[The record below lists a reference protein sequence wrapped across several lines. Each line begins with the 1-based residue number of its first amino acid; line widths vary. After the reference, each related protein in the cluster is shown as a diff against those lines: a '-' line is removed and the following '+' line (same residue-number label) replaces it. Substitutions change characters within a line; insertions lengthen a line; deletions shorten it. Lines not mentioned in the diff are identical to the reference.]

1 MVNCIPHFKFAS
13 GNRNFIA
20 DRFRAMCEA
29 VLIFDRVPDTVAHL
43 YLNFVD
49 FKITR
54 KRLVDVGIVYV
65 DRVQV

>member
-1 MVNCIPHFKFAS
+1 
-13 GNRNFIA
+13 
-20 DRFRAMCEA
+20 MCEA